1 MRIIRTILAVLHIA
15 TGMGALAGGL
25 AAILNPEA
33 PMGLAAESIPGF
45 PFDSF
50 LVPGIILFGLIG
62 IGNLAA
68 AVPVFLKR
76 RWLGY
81 SSGVLGC
88 ALMGWIVIQCF
99 MLGSVVALHVIFFC
113 IGAAKACLALAALTV
128 EGLWPGTLVADFLTS
143 AGPREVE

>member
-1 MRIIRTILAVLHIA
+1 MRIIRRFLAALHLLV
-15 TGMGALAGGL
+15 GVGALAGGL
-25 AAILNPEA
+25 AAILNPAA

-50 LVPGIILFGLIG
+50 LIPGLILFGVIG

-99 MLGSVVALHVIFFC
+99 MLGSVVALHVIFFSF
-113 IGAAKACLALAALTV
+113 GAVIACLALAALTV
-128 EGLWPGTLVADFLTS
+128 ERLWPGTLVAAFLTS